1 MLGEI
6 SQGDIVAVRELK
18 RDLTDYQKKKKLQIS
33 LLTVLAHE
41 PITSR
46 KIVNSVAHSQDSD
59 RKSDSLTLT
68 KIQFKEG

>member
-1 MLGEI
+1 MKDDMLGET
-6 SQGDIVAVRELK
+6 SQADINAVRDLK

-33 LLTVLAHE
+33 LLTVLGHK

-59 RKSDSLTLT
+59 TKSDSLTLT
-68 KIQFKEG
+68 KI